1 MVFER
6 NRYLESLW
14 VCRKQQLS
22 HGWKESKN
30 CVLRMIVRTF
40 GTWTRAVVSLKYSPS
55 KGVVKKERRQNEEKN
70 RSKVWLSLSL
80 LVLMVRKLENQFG
93 KIWKSKNPRCFR
105 KANVAAKRDQDFYLS
120 NSWMQ
125 VDIMTTEQLNCE
137 MKMQSKSVILFID
150 SATVH

>member
-40 GTWTRAVVSLKYSPS
+40 GTWTRAVVSLKYSLS
-55 KGVVKKERRQNEEKN
+55 KGVVKKGKKTKRGKKSKQSVTVAFFVSADGEK
-70 RSKVWLSLSL
+70 V
-80 LVLMVRKLENQFG
+80 G
-93 KIWKSKNPRCFR
+93 KSIWKNLEKQKPSMF
-105 KANVAAKRDQDFYLS
+105 S
-120 NSWMQ
+120 
-125 VDIMTTEQLNCE
+125 
-137 MKMQSKSVILFID
+137 
-150 SATVH
+150 

>member
-55 KGVVKKERRQNEEKN
+55 KGVVKKGKKTKRGKKSKQSVTVAFFVSADGEK
-70 RSKVWLSLSL
+70 V
-80 LVLMVRKLENQFG
+80 G
-93 KIWKSKNPRCFR
+93 KSIWKNLEKQKPSMF
-105 KANVAAKRDQDFYLS
+105 S
-120 NSWMQ
+120 
-125 VDIMTTEQLNCE
+125 
-137 MKMQSKSVILFID
+137 
-150 SATVH
+150 